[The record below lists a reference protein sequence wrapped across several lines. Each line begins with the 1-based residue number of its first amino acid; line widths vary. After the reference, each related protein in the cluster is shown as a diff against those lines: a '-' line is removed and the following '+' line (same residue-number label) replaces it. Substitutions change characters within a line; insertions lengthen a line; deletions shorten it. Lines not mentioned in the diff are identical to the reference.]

1 MIIVFLLTFSFSNHS
16 TDYYKGGN
24 VQSLEKQEKYHI
36 TVINPHLTNAID
48 VLPDGRIRV
57 LCESH
62 PKQQS
67 KGNLRTVEDSGAD
80 TSGKGLLRSIVF
92 DEKFP
97 GSPLSSSVIPNSPA
111 TTVQQEYQQFLDF
124 LHRDLLIPENI
135 TTVSVREQSKQFQNF
150 LRSNPTLL
158 SPSGAND
165 IQDRNSMK
173 APFWQPCNTNH
184 LSDIFDRLFPQGKV

>member
-1 MIIVFLLTFSFSNHS
+1 
-16 TDYYKGGN
+16 
-24 VQSLEKQEKYHI
+24 LEKQEKYHI

-48 VLPDGRIRV
+48 VLPDGKIRV

-62 PKQQS
+62 PKQS
-67 KGNLRTVEDSGAD
+67 KGNLRTVEGNGA
-80 TSGKGLLRSIVF
+80 GKGLLRSIVF

-97 GSPLSSSVIPNSPA
+97 GSSLSSSVIPNSPA
-111 TTVQQEYQQFLDF
+111 TTVQHEYQQFLDF
-124 LHRDLLIPENI
+124 VHRELLIPENI

-150 LRSNPTLL
+150 LRSNPSLL
-158 SPSGAND
+158 SPSSAND

-184 LSDIFDRLFPQGKV
+184 LSDIFDRLFPQGKA